1 MRFKSLVVLFCPL
14 PCHALYPKLLWKSN
28 LLGGRNIIDGGFRKG
43 SALVLSKDQRDL
55 WMTDGAGSL
64 HVIRLLEGYAHL
76 VFKPTSLPN
85 RIVESRS
92 SVALY
97 EAGPSNFAV
106 YAVLDT
112 PVGEVDQV
120 ER

>member
-1 MRFKSLVVLFCPL
+1 V
-14 PCHALYPKLLWKSN
+14 
-28 LLGGRNIIDGGFRKG
+28 LGGRNIIDGGFRKG
-43 SALVLSKDQRDL
+43 NALVLSKDQRDL

-64 HVIRLLEGYAHL
+64 HVIRLLEGNAHL
-76 VFKPTSLPN
+76 VFKPTGLAN

-97 EAGPSNFAV
+97 EGGPSRFAV
-106 YAVLDT
+106 YTVIDT
-112 PVGEVDQV
+112 PVGEIDQV